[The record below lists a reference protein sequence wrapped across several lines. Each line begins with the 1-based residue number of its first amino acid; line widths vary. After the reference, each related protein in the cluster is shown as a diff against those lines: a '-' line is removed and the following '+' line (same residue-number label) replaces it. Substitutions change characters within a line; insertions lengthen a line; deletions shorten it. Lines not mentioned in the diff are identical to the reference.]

1 VRNKSFKSRNRPALS
16 TPFLDR
22 TVAARRS
29 EMVAGSTA
37 GIIPGDRG
45 KVGGNWCRPPLRVN
59 NAIEAYITSSSGRSR
74 VRSAHTRS
82 GTERQGAIRNRARAE
97 SGPRGVSTRA
107 PTQLPQR
114 VSVAT
119 AQTRTQSRVPAGRPR
134 QKARF
139 AARTGRARESQLREG
154 SGPGKVR
161 ETSSLERS
169 RKARSLRCKTKSN
182 LRVKR
187 SDP

>member
-1 VRNKSFKSRNRPALS
+1 MRTEEIFSTPRRVPVSQPSFLNSQLVPTFQLTAARCAAVNNRSARLLTSYSPIRFVKKLLRTKAS
-16 TPFLDR
+16 NRATHPHCRHPFLDR

-29 EMVAGSTA
+29 EMVAESTA

-45 KVGGNWCRPPLRVN
+45 KVGGNWCRPPLCMN
-59 NAIEAYITSSSGRSR
+59 NAQAYITSSSGRSR

-114 VSVAT
+114 V
-119 AQTRTQSRVPAGRPR
+119 
-134 QKARF
+134 
-139 AARTGRARESQLREG
+139 
-154 SGPGKVR
+154 
-161 ETSSLERS
+161 
-169 RKARSLRCKTKSN
+169 
-182 LRVKR
+182 
-187 SDP
+187 